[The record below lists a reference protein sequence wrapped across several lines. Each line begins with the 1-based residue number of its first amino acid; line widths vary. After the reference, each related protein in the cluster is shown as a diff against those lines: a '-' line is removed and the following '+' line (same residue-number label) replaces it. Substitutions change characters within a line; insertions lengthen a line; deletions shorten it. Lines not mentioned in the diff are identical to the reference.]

1 MTVPGALG
9 ASGFNLPDRFGVTG
23 TDGSAPQLVNNTQTY
38 ITGILKAQ
46 VKTTNSWQT
55 LGSQFAN
62 ALVAWLGQTL
72 NLDAATQAEL
82 TAILTGNL
90 NIVAE
95 IQQAL
100 QGIDLSNPGT
110 VIAAIENAAGNLFNG
125 LIPSSWVANVVQELV
140 PNGNFPNA
148 QSVQAG
154 SPFTWDGATAG
165 AVNGFSIKTSA
176 NGTLQTMQSQMF
188 QVAPGQQI
196 VLSAYP
202 QWAGLAFASGKYP
215 IQVGITPY
223 ADKNTAGAFREVA
236 QISPSVASSSGW
248 APQLTGT
255 YTVPPTGVTWATLT
269 LVLTQDATAGI
280 VRYSNA
286 SAHMSN
292 SSGLLAELQE
302 DLTNAGNT
310 IQAIVDAINAAVG
323 QAAGQAVASIQAAIA
338 GIQSLAHQ
346 AGTNLQSMID
356 GLLGGSNNP
365 ISAFVTSLMGTKSQ
379 AAAALTPSS
388 TINAA
393 QVSGVLTSGNIPNIT
408 AAMSTDLTSAVNN
421 LTAGFQNIYNAW
433 FGGSTAAGT
442 PAEVQSTIAAIK
454 TAVQNGYTVDTITSS
469 TTWTKPANITELV
482 VICIAAGLNGADGTQ
497 GNAGAEQSGGLGGIG
512 GGYLVQVLDP
522 TAVSSTVPV
531 TIGSPA
537 SPTTS
542 FGSYASATSGTA
554 GGIPSQFG
562 YTATSSTPGSGG
574 KGGAAANVNATKH
587 QDPGTAGTGSAIAAG
602 GTGGSP
608 GNAGSPGGSVSSG
621 ALTKCGGGGGGGGGG
636 KYGDIGASA
645 GNGGAGGFPGGGGGG
660 GGGASAGISGASKGT
675 GGPGGA
681 PVVFVYYR

>member
-9 ASGFNLPDRFGVTG
+9 AGGFNLPDRFGVTG

-62 ALVAWLGQTL
+62 ALVAWLGHTL

-90 NIVAE
+90 NVVAE

-125 LIPSSWVANVVQELV
+125 LIPSSWVANVVTELV

-148 QSVQAG
+148 QSVQPG

-165 AVNGFSIKTSA
+165 ALNGFSIKATA
-176 NGTLQTMQSQMF
+176 NGTLQVMQSQMF

-196 VLSAYP
+196 VLSAFP
-202 QWAGLAFASGKYP
+202 QWAALTFTSGKFP

-223 ADKNTAGAFREVA
+223 ADKNTAGTFHEVA
-236 QISPSVASSSGW
+236 QISPSVASSGGW
-248 APQLTGT
+248 AAQLAGT

-269 LVLTQDATAGI
+269 VMLTQDATAGI

-292 SSGLLAELQE
+292 SSGLLAELQQ

-310 IQAIVDAINAAVG
+310 IQQIIDAINAAVG
-323 QAAGQAVASIQAAIA
+323 AAAGQAVSSIQAVIA
-338 GIQSLAHQ
+338 GIQAVAHQ
-346 AGTNLQSMID
+346 AGSDLQSAID

-365 ISAFVTSLMGTKSQ
+365 ISAFVASLTGTKTK

-388 TINAA
+388 VINAS
-393 QVSGVLTSGNIPNIT
+393 QVSGQLAAGNIPNIT
-408 AAMSTDLTSAVNN
+408 AAMSTDLATAVNN
-421 LTAGFQNIYNAW
+421 LTAGYQNIYNAW
-433 FGGSTAAGT
+433 FGGTSATGT
-442 PAEVQSTIAAIK
+442 PAEVAATVAAIK

-469 TTWTKPANITELV
+469 TTWTKPSNITELV
-482 VICIAAGLNGADGTQ
+482 VICVAAGLNGADGTQ
-497 GNAGAEQSGGLGGIG
+497 GNSGSEQAGGLGGIG
-512 GGYLVQVLDP
+512 GGYLAQALDP
-522 TAVSSTVPV
+522 STVSSTVPV
-531 TIGSPA
+531 TIGSPGA
-537 SPTTS
+537 PTTS

-554 GGIPSQFG
+554 GGIASQFG

-574 KGGAAANVNATKH
+574 KGGAANNLNASKH
-587 QDPGTAGTGSAIAAG
+587 QDPGTAGTGSAVAAG
-602 GTGGSP
+602 GGGGSP

-621 ALTKCGGGGGGGGGG
+621 AITKCGGGGGGGGGG

-675 GGPGGA
+675 GGAGGA
-681 PVVFVYYR
+681 GVVFAYYR